1 MYFGNEGIVGS
12 VEDYIRDYRN
22 PDKKPVLLTGN
33 PGIGKTYMT
42 THLARKMGI
51 KRIIIN
57 ASATRKKEDI
67 ERIIE
72 ISKINFQQF
81 IVLDEC
87 EGMQAK
93 DILKIIKEANCPV
106 ILCCNYIDKI
116 KKEVKNECSLFKL
129 KSPPYF
135 TYIEFIESHKMGV
148 GREKVVEIAKMATS
162 YRHCEMLM
170 DEALDGMVLS
180 SINDIDCISTQ
191 SAMIKA
197 LNTGY
202 NITDNI
208 KSKIKPETLIVYGFD
223 NSKIPNKTD
232 HLSHANIF
240 MEHNYLDGKTHLKYF
255 YDLMKLLNC
264 GQKLEYPKTFKIMSR
279 MKGNNQKIPQ
289 QETTNKNIGLDLKQF
304 EGMKIEVKSVS
315 QLIQSNNDLMEN
327 W

>member
-12 VEDYIRDYRN
+12 VEDYIRDFRN
-22 PDKKPVLLTGN
+22 PDKKPVMLTGN
-33 PGIGKTYMT
+33 PGVGKTYMT

-72 ISKINFQQF
+72 ISQLNFQQF

-93 DILKIIKEANCPV
+93 DIIKIIKSANCAI

-116 KKEVKNECSLFKL
+116 KPEVKKECALFKL

-135 TYIEFIESHKMGV
+135 TYIEFIESHRMGV
-148 GREKVVEIAKMATS
+148 SKETVVEIAKMATS

-170 DEALDGMVLS
+170 DEALDGVVLN

-191 SAMIKA
+191 TAMIKA

-202 NITDNI
+202 NITEQ
-208 KSKIKPETLIVYGFD
+208 SKIKPETLIVYGFD
-223 NSKIPNKTD
+223 NTKIQNKSN
-232 HLSHANIF
+232 HLSYGNIF
-240 MEHNYLDGKTHLKYF
+240 MEHNYLDGKSHLKYF
-255 YDLMKLLNC
+255 YDLMRLLEC

-279 MKGNNQKIPQ
+279 MKGNNKKIPE
-289 QETTNKNIGLDLKQF
+289 QERTNKTIGLDLKQF
-304 EGMKIEVKSVS
+304 EGMKIEVRSIS
-315 QLIQSNNDLMEN
+315 QLIQSHNDLMEN